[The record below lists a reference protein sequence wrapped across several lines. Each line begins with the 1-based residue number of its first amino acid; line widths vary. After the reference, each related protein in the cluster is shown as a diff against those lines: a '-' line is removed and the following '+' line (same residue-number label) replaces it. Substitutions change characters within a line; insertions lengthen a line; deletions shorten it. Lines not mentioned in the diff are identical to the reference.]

1 MWECFAV
8 GAVEGPQ
15 IYFVE
20 ADACAYGH
28 DSAQQFAMR
37 AGIETRLWQL
47 VPTFLLAQ
55 VAYLPNHIIG
65 SLATEPRLQ
74 YVSDAETLTL
84 TSEEAP
90 CALQPKPELH
100 KAFLVVFDFDHF
112 DLDIFNI
119 ETAHT
124 RQLMQASLLSLN
136 RSLDHYDTFL

>member
-1 MWECFAV
+1 MRKGYAI
-8 GAVEGPQ
+8 GTIQGLQ
-15 IYFVE
+15 IDAPE
-20 ADACAYGH
+20 ADAGAYGH
-28 DSAQQFAMR
+28 DGTQQLAVLAR
-37 AGIETRLWQL
+37 IETGQRQL

-112 DLDIFNI
+112 D
-119 ETAHT
+119 
-124 RQLMQASLLSLN
+124 
-136 RSLDHYDTFL
+136 HY

>member
-1 MWECFAV
+1 MGECLAV
-8 GAVEGPQ
+8 GGIENFQ
-15 IYFVE
+15 IYFPK
-20 ADACAYGH
+20 ADASTYSYN
-28 DSAQQFAMR
+28 SAQQFAVLAR
-37 AGIETRLWQL
+37 IETGQRQL

-65 SLATEPRLQ
+65 SLTTEPRLQ

-119 ETAHT
+119 ETAHA
-124 RQLMQASLLSLN
+124 RQSMQASLLSFN
-136 RSLDHYDTFL
+136 RSLDHFDHY